1 MEELKEAIEETGVPM
16 IGWIP
21 YDETVIKYDAEGKPL
36 FKLPADSPVVK
47 GVYEILEKAKI

>member
-21 YDETVIKYDAEGKPL
+21 YDETVTNTMRKENPSL
-36 FKLPADSPVVK
+36 NFLQV
-47 GVYEILEKAKI
+47 LRW